1 MADELKKIKVV
12 VVGDGG
18 RGKVSTSCARWL
30 SAPLARRWRV
40 MLPCVRV
47 CLFTDMPVDQLHRG
61 PLSRGLR
68 TSARLL

>member
-1 MADELKKIKVV
+1 
-12 VVGDGG
+12 
-18 RGKVSTSCARWL
+18 
-30 SAPLARRWRV
+30 

-68 TSARLL
+68 TSARLLIGGVHLGFGGGAGEMDQVEL